1 MTREHY
7 LEMCEVMG
15 KPPLDEDIPPEFDDF
30 PPDIQ
35 DSIVIYSYLRDN
47 WEYMNGNYI
56 GKDLTNLFQLF
67 DLFEVEH
74 SSRKL
79 VFQVIR
85 QLDTIR
91 QKLIASK
98 KPSGPAA

>member
-1 MTREHY
+1 MTRERY
-7 LEMCEVMG
+7 LDMCEQLGSV
-15 KPPLDEDIPPEFDDF
+15 PVESEIPPEFDDF
-30 PPDIQ
+30 PPDVQ

-47 WEYMNGNYI
+47 WEYMGGNYV

-74 SSRKL
+74 TSRKL

-85 QLDTIR
+85 QLDVIR
-91 QKLIASK
+91 QKLIQSK
-98 KPSGPAA
+98 KPSS